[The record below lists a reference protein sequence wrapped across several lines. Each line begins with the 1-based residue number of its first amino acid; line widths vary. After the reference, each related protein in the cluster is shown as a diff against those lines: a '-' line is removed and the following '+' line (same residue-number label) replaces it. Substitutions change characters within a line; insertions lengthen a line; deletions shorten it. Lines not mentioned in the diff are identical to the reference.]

1 MPAYQIALSAEEV
14 DSLCWLVG
22 RYHYA
27 ETLWKI
33 MGGVNDDGT
42 MDAEL
47 EEHQAWEFRQAV
59 EEEDGF
65 LPCCGG
71 TLAAKM
77 VRLLGAIV

>member
-1 MPAYQIALSAEEV
+1 MSAYHLKLTAAEV

-42 MDAEL
+42 MDADL
-47 EEHQAWEFRQAV
+47 DEHKLWEFQKAV

-65 LPCCGG
+65 LPCCGV
-71 TLAAKM
+71 TLAAKI
-77 VRLLGAIV
+77 VWLLGAIV

>member
-1 MPAYQIALSAEEV
+1 MLPYGITLTASEV
-14 DSLCWLVG
+14 DSLCWLAG

-27 ETLWKI
+27 KTLWTI
-33 MGGVNDDGT
+33 MGGVDDDGT
-42 MDAEL
+42 MHAEL
-47 EEHQAWEFRQAV
+47 SEHQAWEFKEAV

-77 VRLLGAIV
+77 IKLLESIV